1 MSFLKKFLSPKQK
14 AITAEELSTA
24 LKNNEFTFYY
34 QPEWDLK
41 TNRVI
46 GVEALMRWESPSR
59 GFVPPMD
66 FIPIL
71 EQSGVIHKFTKFLF
85 NQTLSDLTKLLEI
98 QPDLFVAVNLSICQ
112 LQENDLVDI
121 IKKALEANHLDA
133 SRLECELTESQEL
146 TDELLSN
153 GVLDEIAKMKIPV
166 SMDDFGSGYSSYA
179 RLKRLNISKL
189 KIDLEFTRT
198 LFDDPKNQSVV
209 ASIIQ
214 LGHDLGSPVLAEG
227 IETTEQQT
235 WLKENG
241 CDYGQGYWFSRA
253 LPMKQLIPFLTQKC
267 QEMKQK

>member
-1 MSFLKKFLSPKQK
+1 MSFFKKLLGRKQK
-14 AITAEELSTA
+14 AITADELSAA

-41 TNRVI
+41 TNRII
-46 GVEALMRWESPSR
+46 GLEALMRWESPTR
-59 GFVPPMD
+59 GYVSPMD

-71 EQSGVIHKFTKFLF
+71 EQSGFIHQFTKFLF
-85 NQTLSDLTKLLEI
+85 NQTLSDLTKLLAI
-98 QPDLFVAVNLSICQ
+98 QPDLFVAVNVSICQ
-112 LQENDLVDI
+112 LQERDLVDI
-121 IKKALEANHLDA
+121 IKKALTANNLSANH
-133 SRLECELTESQEL
+133 LECELTESQEL

-214 LGHDLGSPVLAEG
+214 LGHDLGFPVLAEG

-235 WLKENG
+235 WLKEHG

-253 LPMKQLIPFLTQKC
+253 LPMNQLVPFLTQKC
-267 QEMKQK
+267 QSSEQK